1 MTNKE
6 WFFLSLYLYPR
17 YSFDFGPIHFLQYST
32 EHDFD
37 PGSPQHN
44 FISTDLAS
52 IDRSKTPWVIVGG
65 HRPIYIDSVNWS
77 PLVANEDQVVAAAL
91 RAALEDLFLKY
102 RVDATWHG
110 HHHSYQRTCKLAHGR
125 CVGNNNNNDDDISPA
140 PVHLVIGHGGFGLS
154 PNVHLW
160 RPRIFKKVVLLH
172 GYLRVEANA
181 THMRQQS
188 VISNTGLL
196 MDDFTLIKGP
206 NGGNRIVEHMEAK

>member
-1 MTNKE
+1 MILGLFISFNTALNMI
-6 WFFLSLYLYPR
+6 LTQGAHNTISSLPILHPSIDPR
-17 YSFDFGPIHFLQYST
+17 L
-32 EHDFD
+32 
-37 PGSPQHN
+37 PGSL
-44 FISTDLAS
+44 SAD
-52 IDRSKTPWVIVGG
+52 
-65 HRPIYIDSVNWS
+65 IDSVNWS

>member
-1 MTNKE
+1 MSL
-6 WFFLSLYLYPR
+6 FFLSFIILCR

-37 PGSPQHN
+37 PGSPQHD
-44 FISTDLAS
+44 FISADLAAV
-52 IDRSKTPWVIVGG
+52 DRTKTPWVVVGG

-77 PLVANEDQVVAAAL
+77 PLVEDEDLVVAAAL
-91 RAALEDLFLKY
+91 RAALEDIFLKY
-102 RVDATWHG
+102 QVDVTWHG
-110 HHHSYQRTCKLAHGR
+110 HHHSYQRTCKLAHGK
-125 CVGNNNNNDDDISPA
+125 CVASSSNVPA

-160 RPRIFKKVVLLH
+160 RPRIFEKVVLLH

-188 VISNTGLL
+188 VVSSTGLL
-196 MDDFTLIKGP
+196 MDDFTLIKGKK
-206 NGGNRIVEHMEAK
+206 GGNEVVEHM